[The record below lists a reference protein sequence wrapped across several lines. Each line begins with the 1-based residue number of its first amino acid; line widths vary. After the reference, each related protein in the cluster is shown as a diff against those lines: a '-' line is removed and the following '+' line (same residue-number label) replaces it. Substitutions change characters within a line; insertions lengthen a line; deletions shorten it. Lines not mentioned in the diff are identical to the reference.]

1 MTTLKTDI
9 QSNTITAVAPDALMI
24 LGTHC
29 PHCPAV
35 LKQLSHLLEE
45 GKLGRLNIIN
55 LEQHPEDAQQYGV
68 RSVPWVRIGKHEL
81 HGAQTRETML
91 QRIKWTSEQTTLKNE
106 FDYLLAEAQV
116 NTAIEKIAAD
126 HSTLS
131 AIIDLLGDPKTVL
144 STRIGIGVI
153 MEEFAGTALL
163 NEQLNTFAT
172 LANHKDARIRADA
185 CHYLSLTENKQALA
199 ILTKHQ
205 DDPSDEVKEVV
216 ADSIEA
222 LNNQLT

>member
-1 MTTLKTDI
+1 MTTLKTDT
-9 QSNTITAVAPDALMI
+9 QSNTATVVAPSALMI

-29 PHCPAV
+29 PHCPAI
-35 LKQLSHLLEE
+35 LKQLSGLLEE

-55 LEQHPEDAQQYGV
+55 LEQHPEEAQQYRV
-68 RSVPWVRIGKHEL
+68 RSVPWVRIGNYEL

-106 FDYLLAEAQV
+106 FDYLLTEAQV
-116 NTAIEKIAAD
+116 NTVIEKITAD
-126 HSTLS
+126 HSKLS
-131 AIIDLLGDPKTVL
+131 TVIDLLADPNTIL
-144 STRIGIGVI
+144 STRIGIGVV

-163 NEQLNTFAT
+163 NEQLDTLAT

-185 CHYLSLTENKQALA
+185 CHYLSFTENKQALA
-199 ILTKHQ
+199 ILAKHQ
-205 DDPSDEVKEVV
+205 EDPSDEVKEVV

-222 LNNQLT
+222 LNNPLT

>member
-1 MTTLKTDI
+1 MATLKANT
-9 QSNTITAVAPDALMI
+9 QSNTTTAVTPDALMI

-35 LKQLSHLLEE
+35 LKQLSCLLEE

-55 LEQHPEDAQQYGV
+55 LEQHPEEAQQYRV
-68 RSVPWVRIGKHEL
+68 RSVPWVRIGKYEL

-116 NTAIEKIAAD
+116 NTVIEKITTD
-126 HSTLS
+126 HSKLS
-131 AIIDLLGDPKTVL
+131 AIIDLLADPNTVL
-144 STRIGIGVI
+144 STRIGIGVV

-163 NEQLNTFAT
+163 KKQLNTLAT
-172 LANHKDARIRADA
+172 LANHKDARIRADT

-199 ILTKHQ
+199 ILAKHQ

-216 ADSIEA
+216 ADSIET
-222 LNNQLT
+222 LNSLLT